1 MPLHQLLSSFDRE
14 NFKREGGGSSSRL
27 LKGGRGYALLNTKNK
42 KNKQPFCFLFK
53 ILKIETTIATKK
65 NKN

>member
-1 MPLHQLLSSFDRE
+1 MLLHQLLSSFDRE

-42 KNKQPFCFLFK
+42 KTNNLSVFYSRF
-53 ILKIETTIATKK
+53 
-65 NKN
+65 